1 MRQASWRSWRIGQT
15 KPVKVVF
22 MSYRNSLQ
30 ADALKLVAKKLQSS
44 LAVEGELPED
54 GLAAYGDEGDD
65 MMMALARKIVSGEEE
80 DGDEAETVE
89 EVFAQARNAE
99 ATAEELLVDDGWKAV
114 EIEPETIGVNGNGH
128 HANGNGHRDAI
139 GIGPTVELVPVN
151 RHKANGNGNAA
162 VTVNGNGHND
172 EAEEPQQSLFS
183 WAEFMAEEPVK
194 PKGRKSKPQPAS
206 LSMFKWALEQ
216 EWEKD
221 PVGAGR

>member
-1 MRQASWRSWRIGQT
+1 
-15 KPVKVVF
+15 
-22 MSYRNSLQ
+22 MSYCNTLQ
-30 ADALKLVAKKLQSS
+30 GDALKLVAKKLQSS

-54 GLAAYGDEGDD
+54 GLAAFGDDGDD
-65 MMMALARKIVSGEEE
+65 MIMALARKIVSGEEE
-80 DGDEAETVE
+80 EDEAETVE

-99 ATAEELLVDDGWKAV
+99 ATAEELLVDDGWKLEMGPEAV
-114 EIEPETIGVNGNGH
+114 AVNGNGH

-151 RHKANGNGNAA
+151 GHKANGNGNAA
-162 VTVNGNGHND
+162 VTVNGNGHYD
-172 EAEEPQQSLFS
+172 EAEEPRQSLFS

-206 LSMFKWALEQ
+206 LSMFEWALEQ
-216 EWEKD
+216 EREKE